1 MEIQYYVAVFLSIL
15 LLVLSSKLFSNRRKN
30 LPPAPLS
37 LPIIGHLYLIKNSL
51 HQALAALSAKHGP
64 VLYLRFGCRPFL
76 VVSSPSAVEDCFTKN
91 NDIIMANRPRSMSGD
106 NFSFDYKAL
115 PLAPYGDLWR
125 VQRRLTVV
133 ELFSTLSLHRSA
145 AIREDEIG
153 TVIRSLF
160 KLASKN
166 GNGNSTVDFNNLAGI
181 FTFNSMMRIMS
192 GEQFVKEEEIGG
204 EKGKEIVNGLREI
217 FFASISATNV
227 CDFFP
232 VLRWFGY
239 RGLEKQ
245 MVSLHKKRI
254 EFLNGILDEF
264 RRRNNDGFS
273 EGDEEMMKESRE
285 KKKSPVIE
293 TLLRLQKLEPEFYTN
308 DLIMS
313 IILMVF
319 VAGTETATATIE
331 WAMSLLLSYPEVL
344 RKLRYEIDNNVGHKH
359 LLNESDLSKLPYL
372 RCVINETLRLY
383 PPVPLLL
390 PHYSLQDCV
399 VAGYDVPKHTTVLV
413 NAWAIHH
420 DPNVWEEPEKFKPE
434 RFEAVEGEGEASFN
448 YKFVPFG
455 IGRRSC
461 PGNNM
466 ALRLVSLALGAYI
479 QCFEWENN
487 KEDKMCEAYLSRSIL
502 QKAERLEVIF
512 TPRKNCLQF
521 LSQL

>member
-1 MEIQYYVAVFLSIL
+1 MAIQYYVAVVLLSIL
-15 LLVLSSKLFSNRRKN
+15 LIVLSKLFSSRRKN
-30 LPPAPLS
+30 LPPAPLA
-37 LPIIGHLYLIKNSL
+37 LPIVGHLYLIKNSI
-51 HQALAALSAKHGP
+51 HQALASLSDKYGP
-64 VLYLRFGCRPFL
+64 VLYLRFGCRNFL
-76 VVSSPSAVEDCFTKN
+76 VVSSSPAVEDCFTKN
-91 NDIIMANRPRSMSGD
+91 DIILANRPRTMASD
-106 NFSFDYKAL
+106 NFSFDYKSF
-115 PLAPYGDLWR
+115 PSAPYGDLWR

-133 ELFSTLSLHRSA
+133 ELFSTLSLQRSS
-145 AIREDEIG
+145 AIREDEIR

-160 KLASKN
+160 RLSLQ
-166 GNGNSTVDFNNLAGI
+166 NGNSTVDFNDLAGV
-181 FTFNSMMRIMS
+181 FTFNSMMRILS

-217 FFASISATNV
+217 FFGNISAMNV

-245 MVSLHKKRI
+245 MVLLHKKRI
-254 EFLNGILDEF
+254 EFLNRILDEF
-264 RRRNNDGFS
+264 RRRNAGFSENS
-273 EGDEEMMKESRE
+273 EGDEMKK

-319 VAGTETATATIE
+319 VAGTETTSATIE
-331 WAMSLLLSYPEVL
+331 WVMSLMLSYPEVL
-344 RKLRYEIDNNVGHKH
+344 HKLRYEIDNNVGHKH

-372 RCVINETLRLY
+372 RCVINETLRVY

-390 PHYSLQDCV
+390 PHYSLEDCV
-399 VAGYDVPKHTTVLV
+399 VAGYDVPKHTTVMV
-413 NAWAIHH
+413 NAWAMHH
-420 DPNVWEEPEKFKPE
+420 DPKVWEEPEKFKPE
-434 RFEAVEGEGEASFN
+434 RFETVVGEGEGFN
-448 YKFVPFG
+448 YKFIPFG
-455 IGRRSC
+455 TGRRAC

-466 ALRLVSLALGAYI
+466 GLRLVSLALGACI
-479 QCFEWENN
+479 QCFDWKNN
-487 KEDKMCEAYLSRSIL
+487 GEYKTCAYLSRSTL
-502 QKAERLEVIF
+502 KKAEGLEAIC

>member
-1 MEIQYYVAVFLSIL
+1 MAIQYYVAVLLSIL

-64 VLYLRFGCRPFL
+64 VLYLRFGCRRFL
-76 VVSSPSAVEDCFTKN
+76 VVSSPPAVEDCFTKN
-91 NDIIMANRPRSMSGD
+91 NDIILANRPRSMSAD
-106 NFSFDYKAL
+106 NFSFDYKSL
-115 PLAPYGDLWR
+115 PVAPYGDLWR

-160 KLASKN
+160 KLGSQN
-166 GNGNSTVDFNNLAGI
+166 GNGNLTVDFNNLAGV

-192 GEQFVKEEEIGG
+192 GEQFVKEEEIGRD
-204 EKGKEIVNGLREI
+204 KGKEIVNGLREI

-245 MVSLHKKRI
+245 M
-254 EFLNGILDEF
+254 
-264 RRRNNDGFS
+264 
-273 EGDEEMMKESRE
+273 
-285 KKKSPVIE
+285 
-293 TLLRLQKLEPEFYTN
+293 
-308 DLIMS
+308 
-313 IILMVF
+313 MVF
-319 VAGTETATATIE
+319 VAGTETATTTIE

-399 VAGYDVPKHTTVLV
+399 VAGYDVPKHTTVMV

-420 DPNVWEEPEKFKPE
+420 DPEVWEEPEKFKPE
-434 RFEAVEGEGEASFN
+434 RFEAVEGEGEGSFN

-466 ALRLVSLALGAYI
+466 GLRLVSLALGAFV
-479 QCFEWENN
+479 QCFDWENT

-502 QKAERLEVIF
+502 QKAERLEVIC

>member
-1 MEIQYYVAVFLSIL
+1 MAIQYYVAVLLSIL
-15 LLVLSSKLFSNRRKN
+15 LLVLSNFFSNRRKN
-30 LPPAPLS
+30 LPPAPLA
-37 LPIIGHLYLIKNSL
+37 LPIVGHLYLIKNSI
-51 HQALAALSAKHGP
+51 HQALASLSDKYGP
-64 VLYLRFGCRPFL
+64 VLYLRFGCQNFL
-76 VVSSPSAVEDCFTKN
+76 VVSSPAAVEDCFTKN
-91 NDIIMANRPRSMSGD
+91 DIILANRPRTMAGD
-106 NFSFDYKAL
+106 NFSFDYKSL

-133 ELFSTLSLHRSA
+133 ELFSTLSLQRSS
-145 AIREDEIG
+145 AIREDEIRI
-153 TVIRSLF
+153 VIRSLF
-160 KLASKN
+160 RLSQ
-166 GNGNSTVDFNNLAGI
+166 NGNSTVDFNNLGGV
-181 FTFNSMMRIMS
+181 FTFNSIMRIMS
-192 GEQFVKEEEIGG
+192 GERFVKEEEIGG

-245 MVSLHKKRI
+245 MVLVHKKRI
-254 EFLNGILDEF
+254 EFLNRILDEY
-264 RRRNNDGFS
+264 RRRNAGFSENS
-273 EGDEEMMKESRE
+273 EGDEMK

-313 IILMVF
+313 IIQMLL
-319 VAGTETATATIE
+319 VAGTETTTATIE

-344 RKLRYEIDNNVGHKH
+344 HKLRYEIDNNVGHKH

-372 RCVINETLRLY
+372 RCIINETLRLY

-390 PHYSLQDCV
+390 PHYSLEDCV
-399 VAGYDVPKHTTVLV
+399 VAGYDVPKHTTVMV
-413 NAWAIHH
+413 NSWAMHH
-420 DPNVWEEPEKFKPE
+420 DPKVWEEPEKFKPE
-434 RFEAVEGEGEASFN
+434 RFEAMGGEEGEGFN

-455 IGRRSC
+455 TGRRAC

-466 ALRLVSLALGAYI
+466 GLRLVSLALGACI
-479 QCFEWENN
+479 QCFDWENT
-487 KEDKMCEAYLSRSIL
+487 KEDKMRAAYLSRSIL
-502 QKAERLEVIF
+502 QKAERLEAMC

-521 LSQL
+521 LSEL

>member
-1 MEIQYYVAVFLSIL
+1 MRIQKAMKIGLKMYGRKF
-15 LLVLSSKLFSNRRKN
+15 LVLSVVSWLAISSQAAVVAGTEKK
-30 LPPAPLS
+30 PPA
-37 LPIIGHLYLIKNSL
+37 
-51 HQALAALSAKHGP
+51 
-64 VLYLRFGCRPFL
+64 L
-76 VVSSPSAVEDCFTKN
+76 VQTQPAETDPQRNHSSDVFSPSMRRVPNALN
-91 NDIIMANRPRSMSGD
+91 PLHNR
-106 NFSFDYKAL
+106 
-115 PLAPYGDLWR
+115 
-125 VQRRLTVV
+125 
-133 ELFSTLSLHRSA
+133 LHRSA

-160 KLASKN
+160 KLGSQN
-166 GNGNSTVDFNNLAGI
+166 GNGNLTVDFNNLAGV

-192 GEQFVKEEEIGG
+192 GEQFVKEEEIVG
-204 EKGKEIVNGLREI
+204 EKGKEILNGLREI

-254 EFLNGILDEF
+254 EFLNRILDEF
-264 RRRNNDGFS
+264 RRRNNGGFS
-273 EGDEEMMKESRE
+273 EGDDEMMKNCRE

-313 IILMVF
+313 IILMLF
-319 VAGTETATATIE
+319 VAGTETASVTIE
-331 WAMSLLLSYPEVL
+331 WAMSLLLSHPEVL
-344 RKLRYEIDNNVGHKH
+344 CKLRYEIDNNVGHKR

-383 PPVPLLL
+383 PPVPLLF
-390 PHYSLQDCV
+390 PHYSLEDCV
-399 VAGYDVPKHTTVLV
+399 VAGYNVPKHTTVMV

-420 DPNVWEEPEKFKPE
+420 DPELWEEPEKFKPE
-434 RFEAVEGEGEASFN
+434 RFEVMEGEGEGSFN

-479 QCFEWENN
+479 QCFEWENT
-487 KEDKMCEAYLSRSIL
+487 KEDKMCEAHLSRSIL
-502 QKAERLEVIF
+502 QKAERLEVIC
-512 TPRKNCLQF
+512 TPRNNCLQF